1 MILKSVVT
9 LLLGWAAL
17 CAASGEE
24 KPNIVFLLSDD
35 QDRRLG
41 SMEFME
47 TLQNEMI
54 AKGLEAT
61 NHFTTSAQCC
71 PSRVTLLRG
80 QAAHNTNVTHVFSP
94 GYAFSYIIIP
104 RHHS

>member
-1 MILKSVVT
+1 MAFARILSRLV
-9 LLLGWAAL
+9 AISAIA
-17 CAASGEE
+17 AASASV

-35 QDRRLG
+35 QDRKLG
-41 SMEFME
+41 SMDFME

-54 AKGLEAT
+54 AKGLEAS

-94 GYAFSYIIIP
+94 G
-104 RHHS
+104 

>member
-1 MILKSVVT
+1 MLLKSIAT
-9 LLLGWAAL
+9 SLLGFSSL
-17 CAASGEE
+17 CVAVAEK

-41 SMEFME
+41 SMEFMA

-94 GYAFSYIIIP
+94 G
-104 RHHS
+104 